1 MPKEITHW
9 ILAQR
14 IAEALRDTRLG
25 DAALACP
32 NALKLGAVF
41 PDMAYYLTG
50 KTDLARLGAETA
62 RAYHGTHGQDTY
74 ILPRALL
81 SRALNAGPT
90 EDQIPRL
97 AFLTGVAA
105 HLHADMAFHPLV
117 FYLTGNTQ
125 DPDPARRSRAVR
137 DHRRFETLL
146 DIHVCGSIR
155 QVRTFRAKNFLDN
168 LELPFDR
175 LMDWAPEQI
184 GHPEAGS
191 MLRAAVKRFCAA
203 QKLFIHPAAAMAV
216 RLAQPLVP
224 DKGKELTALIYRPG
238 FEADAPRLDRVFTYQ
253 NPVSGQPRQSSI
265 QDLLHQAVKNGVAM
279 CASLESAL
287 RAGDANHFTQT
298 GPSLISGLVG
308 TDIAELR
315 FLADRRPEGDAPK
328 SVD

>member
-14 IAEALRDTRLG
+14 TAEALRDTRLG

-50 KTDLARLGAETA
+50 KTDLAALGAKTA
-62 RAYHGTHGQDTY
+62 RAYHGSHGQDTY

-81 SRALNAGPT
+81 TRALSANPT

-125 DPDPARRSRAVR
+125 DPDPARRTRAVR
-137 DHRRFETLL
+137 KHRQFETLL
-146 DIHVCGSIR
+146 DIHVCGSIH
-155 QVRTFRAKNFLDN
+155 QVRTFRAKYFLDN

-175 LMDWAPEQI
+175 LMDWAPDQI
-184 GHPEAGS
+184 GHPDAGS
-191 MLRAAVKRFCAA
+191 MLHAAVKRFCAA
-203 QKLFIHPAAAMAV
+203 QKLFIHPAAAVAA
-216 RLAQPLVP
+216 RFAEPLIP
-224 DKGKELTALIYRPG
+224 DKYKELTALIYRPG
-238 FEADAPRLDRVFTYQ
+238 PEAEAPRLDRMFTYQ
-253 NPVSGQPRQSSI
+253 NPVSGEPRQSSI

-279 CASLESAL
+279 CTSLESAL
-287 RAGDANHFTQT
+287 RTGDATHFSQT

-308 TDIAELR
+308 TDISEVR
-315 FLADRRPEGDAPK
+315 FLKELEP
-328 SVD
+328 